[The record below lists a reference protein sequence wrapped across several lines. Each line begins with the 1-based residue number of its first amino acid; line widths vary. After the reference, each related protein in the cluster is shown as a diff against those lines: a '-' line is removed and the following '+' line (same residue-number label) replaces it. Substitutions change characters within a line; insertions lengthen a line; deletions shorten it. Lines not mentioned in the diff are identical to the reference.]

1 MSIPSITN
9 TQTAG
14 VQNAIAGIL
23 ENSST
28 LANKIASGEGIL
40 FPYEDP
46 AGLAIGTKLEIN
58 LEVQKA
64 ALKSANQASVV
75 LNIAYGGTKG
85 VVKILKRL
93 DQLSIMA
100 LTGSASDSDRKLIN
114 LEAQQL
120 KAEINR
126 ISTGTEF
133 NGRKLIDGSSA
144 NDTTVSVQNEQ
155 KLQIINDS
163 SGTIDQRGI
172 LDTDG
177 NLVINYKKA
186 AGTTAGAF
194 AINSISVTYTAAVGA
209 NPATYK
215 TAAAGFDTNGNAI
228 ASGTDIT
235 GITAAATGNYIIDG
249 TGKAIYLV
257 DTAGKAVKDVGGTK
271 TYYTFDSDTNVKKVT
286 ANTADVITIA
296 PTPATIGASAKPAT
310 TNILMSGK
318 SYDFEKSDTFAG
330 NPMVFQVGV
339 EADQRISIGFDS
351 VKTKDLNIDEI
362 QLISVV
368 TAEAAQKQI
377 TDTLE
382 IMFEYN
388 SKIGAYQSRFRM
400 VADSISTAI
409 ENVDAARAQFLD
421 ADFTQLTKDFSQEQ
435 AKLTASIAA
444 EAKLIQTPHM
454 LLQLLQSL

>member
-28 LANKIASGEGIL
+28 IANKIASGEGIL

-144 NDTTVSVQNEQ
+144 NDTTVSVQNGQ
-155 KLQIINDS
+155 KLQIINAA

-172 LDTDG
+172 LDADG
-177 NLVINYKKA
+177 NLVIKYTIA
-186 AGTTAGAF
+186 AGAAAGEF
-194 AINSISVTYTAAVGA
+194 AINSISVTYTAAAGA
-209 NPATYK
+209 SPATYQ
-215 TAAAGFDTNGNAI
+215 TAAAGIDTNGNAI
-228 ASGTDIT
+228 ASGTSIT
-235 GITAAATGNYIIDG
+235 GITTAATGNYIIDG
-249 TGKAIYLV
+249 TGKAIYFV
-257 DTAGKAVKDVGGTK
+257 DAKTVKDVGGTK
-271 TYYTFDSDTNVKKVT
+271 TYYTVDDVAKVTKVT
-286 ANTADVITIA
+286 AGGADVITIKA
-296 PTPATIGASAKPAT
+296 TPATAGASAKLAT
-310 TNILMSGK
+310 TNVLMSGK
-318 SYDFEKSDTFAG
+318 SYDFENRDTFAG

-351 VKTKDLNIDEI
+351 VKTKDLNIDGI
-362 QLISVV
+362 QLVSVES
-368 TAEAAQKQI
+368 AEDAQKQI

>member
-144 NDTTVSVQNEQ
+144 NDTTVSVQNGQ
-155 KLQIINDS
+155 KLQIINAP

-186 AGTTAGAF
+186 VSTTAGAF
-194 AINSISVTYTAAVGA
+194 AINSISVTYTAASPG

-215 TAAAGFDTNGNAI
+215 TAAAGFDTNGNE
-228 ASGTDIT
+228 
-235 GITAAATGNYIIDG
+235 
-249 TGKAIYLV
+249 LHPV
-257 DTAGKAVKDVGGTK
+257 L
-271 TYYTFDSDTNVKKVT
+271 
-286 ANTADVITIA
+286 
-296 PTPATIGASAKPAT
+296 
-310 TNILMSGK
+310 IL
-318 SYDFEKSDTFAG
+318 
-330 NPMVFQVGV
+330 
-339 EADQRISIGFDS
+339 
-351 VKTKDLNIDEI
+351 L
-362 QLISVV
+362 
-368 TAEAAQKQI
+368 
-377 TDTLE
+377 TL
-382 IMFEYN
+382 
-388 SKIGAYQSRFRM
+388 
-400 VADSISTAI
+400 
-409 ENVDAARAQFLD
+409 
-421 ADFTQLTKDFSQEQ
+421 
-435 AKLTASIAA
+435 
-444 EAKLIQTPHM
+444 P
-454 LLQLLQSL
+454 

>member
-28 LANKIASGEGIL
+28 IANKISSGEGIL

-144 NDTTVSVQNEQ
+144 NDTTVSVQNGQ
-155 KLQIINDS
+155 KLQIINAP

-172 LDTDG
+172 LDADG
-177 NLVINYKKA
+177 NLVIKYTKA
-186 AGTTAGAF
+186 VGTTAGAF
-194 AINSISVTYTAAVGA
+194 AINGISVTYTAGTGGGA
-209 NPATYK
+209 ATYK

-235 GITAAATGNYIIDG
+235 GITATANGSYIIDG

-257 DTAGKAVKDVGGTK
+257 DTNTVKDVGGTK
-271 TYYTFDSDTNVKKVT
+271 TYYTVDAAAAVKKVT
-286 ANTADVITIA
+286 ANSVEVITIT
-296 PTPATIGASAKPAT
+296 PTAATTDASAKSAT
-310 TNILMSGK
+310 TMISMSGK

-351 VKTKDLNIDEI
+351 VKTKDLNIDGI
-362 QLISVV
+362 QLISVES
-368 TAEAAQKQI
+368 AEDAQKQI

-444 EAKLIQTPHM
+444 EAKLIQTPHH
-454 LLQLLQSL
+454 LLQLIQSI

>member
-14 VQNAIAGIL
+14 VQDQISRIL

-28 LANKIASGEGIL
+28 IANKISSGQGIL

-58 LEVQKA
+58 LEVQKE
-64 ALKSANQASVV
+64 ALKSAHQASVV

-85 VVKILKRL
+85 VVNILKRL

-100 LTGSASDSDRKLIN
+100 LTGSASDSDRKLID

-133 NGRKLIDGSSA
+133 NGRKLIDGSTA
-144 NDTTVSVQNEQ
+144 NNVIVSVQNDQ
-155 KLQIINDS
+155 KLQIINAP

-177 NLVINYKKA
+177 NLVIKYTKA
-186 AGTTAGAF
+186 TGTTPGAF
-194 AINSISVTYTAAVGA
+194 AINSISVTYAPGA
-209 NPATYK
+209 LGAPATYK
-215 TAAAGFDTNGNAI
+215 TAAAGVDTNGNVI
-228 ASGTDIT
+228 PSGTDIA
-235 GITAAATGNYIIDG
+235 GITALSTGTYIIDG
-249 TGKAIYLV
+249 TRKAIYFV
-257 DTAGKAVKDVGGTK
+257 DATNAVKDVDAAK
-271 TYYTFDSDTNVKKVT
+271 TYYTVDAVAKVTKVT
-286 ANTADVITIA
+286 ANTATVITIT
-296 PTPATIGASAKPAT
+296 PTAATTGASAKSAT
-310 TNILMSGK
+310 TNVSMNGK
-318 SYDFEKSDTFAG
+318 SYDFEKSDTVVAT
-330 NPMVFQVGV
+330 PITFQVGA

-351 VKTKDLNIDEI
+351 VNTAALGIDKI
-362 QLISVV
+362 ALTSVQS
-368 TAEAAQKQI
+368 AEDAQAQI
-377 TDTLE
+377 DKTLE

-435 AKLTASIAA
+435 AKLTAAIAA

-454 LLQLLQSL
+454 LLQLLQSI

>member
-144 NDTTVSVQNEQ
+144 NDTTVSVQNGQ
-155 KLQIINDS
+155 KLQIINAP

-177 NLVINYKKA
+177 NIVINYKKA
-186 AGTTAGAF
+186 VGTAAGAF
-194 AINSISVTYTAAVGA
+194 AINSISVTYAAGNLGA
-209 NPATYK
+209 PATYK
-215 TAAAGFDTNGNAI
+215 TAAAGFDTNGTPI
-228 ASGTDIT
+228 AQGTDIT
-235 GITAAATGNYIIDG
+235 GITASATGSYIIDG
-249 TGKAIYLV
+249 TKKAIYFV
-257 DTAGKAVKDVGGTK
+257 DTNTVKDVDASK
-271 TYYTFDSDTNVKKVT
+271 IYYTVDAAAAVKKVT
-286 ANTADVITIA
+286 ANGADLITIT
-296 PTPATIGASAKPAT
+296 PTAATTGANAKPAT
-310 TNILMSGK
+310 TMISMSGK

-351 VKTKDLNIDEI
+351 VKTKDLNIDGI
-362 QLISVV
+362 QLISVES
-368 TAEAAQKQI
+368 AEDAQKQI

>member
-14 VQNAIAGIL
+14 VQDQISRIL

-28 LANKIASGEGIL
+28 IANKISSGEGIL

-58 LEVQKA
+58 LGVQKE
-64 ALKSANQASVV
+64 ALKSAHQASVV

-85 VVKILKRL
+85 VVNILKRL

-100 LTGSASDSDRKLIN
+100 LTGSASDSDRKLID

-133 NGRKLIDGSSA
+133 NGRKLIDGSTENGATFNVAEGMQLKVVNTNIGTGIDKSA
-144 NDTTVSVQNEQ
+144 GIVDSTGNQILKYTPATGSTAGKFTITPTTLDPATGAAAAAAAGV
-155 KLQIINDS
+155 
-163 SGTIDQRGI
+163 TIKGDYI
-172 LDTDG
+172 LDT
-177 NLVINYKKA
+177 
-186 AGTTAGAF
+186 
-194 AINSISVTYTAAVGA
+194 S
-209 NPATYK
+209 
-215 TAAAGFDTNGNAI
+215 
-228 ASGTDIT
+228 
-235 GITAAATGNYIIDG
+235 
-249 TGKAIYLV
+249 GKAIYKV
-257 DTAGKAVKDVGGTK
+257 DALKIESVDGTK
-271 TYYTFDSDTNVKKVT
+271 TYFTATGALTAVT
-286 ANTADVITIA
+286 GMTVAN
-296 PTPATIGASAKPAT
+296 G
-310 TNILMSGK
+310 TNIAIAHTAATSPVPAKTTITQGSK
-318 SYDFEKSDTFAG
+318 VVDFEGTKPAG
-330 NPMVFQVGV
+330 NPIVFQVGV
-339 EADQRISIGFDS
+339 ESDQRISIGFDS
-351 VKTKDLNIDEI
+351 VKTADLGIDKIE
-362 QLISVV
+362 LTSVQS
-368 TAEAAQKQI
+368 AEDAQAQI
-377 TDTLE
+377 DKTLE

-435 AKLTASIAA
+435 AKLTAAIAA
-444 EAKLIQTPHM
+444 EAKLIQTPHH
-454 LLQLLQSL
+454 LLQLIQSI

>member
-100 LTGSASDSDRKLIN
+100 LTGSASDSDRRLIN

-144 NDTTVSVQNEQ
+144 NDTTVSVQNDQ
-155 KLQIINDS
+155 KLQIINAP

-194 AINSISVTYTAAVGA
+194 AINSITVTYTAAAGG

-235 GITAAATGNYIIDG
+235 GITAANNGNYIIDG

-257 DTAGKAVKDVGGTK
+257 DTGGKAVKDVGGTK
-271 TYYTFDSDTNVKKVT
+271 TYYTFDSETNVKKVT
-286 ANTADVITIA
+286 ANAADVITIT
-296 PTPATIGASAKPAT
+296 PTAAAIGANAKPAT

-362 QLISVV
+362 QLISVES
-368 TAEAAQKQI
+368 AEAAQKQI

>member
-144 NDTTVSVQNEQ
+144 NDTTVSVQNGQ
-155 KLQIINDS
+155 KLQIINAP

-172 LDTDG
+172 LDADG
-177 NLVINYKKA
+177 NLVIKYTKA
-186 AGTTAGAF
+186 VGTTVGAF
-194 AINSISVTYTAAVGA
+194 AINSISVTYAAGVA
-209 NPATYK
+209 AAPATYR
-215 TAAAGFDTNGNAI
+215 TAAAGIDTNGNAI
-228 ASGTDIT
+228 ALGTDIT
-235 GITAAATGNYIIDG
+235 GITAAATGTYIIDG
-249 TGKAIYLV
+249 TGKAIYFV
-257 DTAGKAVKDVGGTK
+257 DTNAVKDVGGTK
-271 TYYTFDSDTNVKKVT
+271 TYYTVDAAAAVKKVT
-286 ANTADVITIA
+286 AGADVITIT
-296 PTPATIGASAKPAT
+296 PTAATTGASAKPAT
-310 TNILMSGK
+310 TNVLMSGK

-351 VKTKDLNIDEI
+351 VKTKDLNIDGI
-362 QLISVV
+362 QLISVES
-368 TAEAAQKQI
+368 AEDAQKQI

>member
-144 NDTTVSVQNEQ
+144 NDTTVSVQNAQ
-155 KLQIINDS
+155 KLQIINAS

-172 LDTDG
+172 LDTDE
-177 NLVINYKKA
+177 NLVIKYTKA

-194 AINSISVTYTAAVGA
+194 AINGISVTYTPGGA
-209 NPATYK
+209 GAATYK
-215 TAAAGFDTNGNAI
+215 TAAAGVDTNGTPI
-228 ASGTDIT
+228 AQGTDIT
-235 GITAAATGNYIIDG
+235 GITAAATGTYIIDG

-257 DTAGKAVKDVGGTK
+257 DTNAVKDVGGTK
-271 TYYTFDSDTNVKKVT
+271 TYYTVDAAAAVKKVT
-286 ANTADVITIA
+286 ANSVEVITIT
-296 PTPATIGASAKPAT
+296 PTAATTGASAKPAT
-310 TNILMSGK
+310 TNVLMSGK

-339 EADQRISIGFDS
+339 EADQRISIGFD
-351 VKTKDLNIDEI
+351 
-362 QLISVV
+362 
-368 TAEAAQKQI
+368 
-377 TDTLE
+377 
-382 IMFEYN
+382 
-388 SKIGAYQSRFRM
+388 R
-400 VADSISTAI
+400 
-409 ENVDAARAQFLD
+409 
-421 ADFTQLTKDFSQEQ
+421 
-435 AKLTASIAA
+435 
-444 EAKLIQTPHM
+444 
-454 LLQLLQSL
+454 

>member
-28 LANKIASGEGIL
+28 IANKISSGEGIL

-144 NDTTVSVQNEQ
+144 NDTTVSVQNGQ
-155 KLQIINDS
+155 KLQIINAP

-172 LDTDG
+172 LDADG
-177 NLVINYKKA
+177 NLVIKYTKA
-186 AGTTAGAF
+186 VGTTAGAF
-194 AINSISVTYTAAVGA
+194 AINSISVTYAPAAGA

-235 GITAAATGNYIIDG
+235 GITATANGSYIIDG

-257 DTAGKAVKDVGGTK
+257 DTNTVKDVGGTK
-271 TYYTFDSDTNVKKVT
+271 TYYTVDAAAAVKKVT
-286 ANTADVITIA
+286 AGADVITIT
-296 PTPATIGASAKPAT
+296 PTAATTGASAKPAT
-310 TNILMSGK
+310 TNVLMSGK

-351 VKTKDLNIDEI
+351 VKTKDLNIDGI
-362 QLISVV
+362 QLISVES
-368 TAEAAQKQI
+368 AEDAQKQI

>member
-155 KLQIINDS
+155 KLQIINES

-194 AINSISVTYTAAVGA
+194 AINSISVTYTPAAGA

-257 DTAGKAVKDVGGTK
+257 DTAVKAVKDVGGTK

-296 PTPATIGASAKPAT
+296 PTAATVGASAKPAT

-362 QLISVV
+362 QLISVE

>member
-28 LANKIASGEGIL
+28 IANKIASGEGIL

-144 NDTTVSVQNEQ
+144 NDTTVSVQNGQ
-155 KLQIINDS
+155 KLQIINAA

-172 LDTDG
+172 LDADG
-177 NLVINYKKA
+177 NLVIKYTKA
-186 AGTTAGAF
+186 AGAAAGAF
-194 AINSISVTYTAAVGA
+194 AINSISVTYTAGA
-209 NPATYK
+209 GAAPATYE
-215 TAAAGFDTNGNAI
+215 TAAAGIDTNGNAI
-228 ASGTDIT
+228 ASGTSIT
-235 GITAAATGNYIIDG
+235 GITTAATGNYIIDG
-249 TGKAIYLV
+249 TGKAIYFV
-257 DTAGKAVKDVGGTK
+257 DTLTVKDVGGTK
-271 TYYTFDSDTNVKKVT
+271 TYYTVDAAAAVKKVT
-286 ANTADVITIA
+286 AGGADVITIT
-296 PTPATIGASAKPAT
+296 PTPATARASAKLAT
-310 TNILMSGK
+310 TNVLMSGK
-318 SYDFEKSDTFAG
+318 SYDFENSDTFAG

-351 VKTKDLNIDEI
+351 VKTKDLNIDGI
-362 QLISVV
+362 QLVSVES
-368 TAEAAQKQI
+368 AEDAQKQI

-382 IMFEYN
+382 IMFECN

>member
-144 NDTTVSVQNEQ
+144 NDTTVSVQNGQ
-155 KLQIINDS
+155 KLQIINAP

-177 NLVINYKKA
+177 NLVIKYTKA

-194 AINSISVTYTAAVGA
+194 AINGISVTYAAGVGA
-209 NPATYK
+209 APATYK
-215 TAAAGFDTNGNAI
+215 TAAAGVDTNGDPI
-228 ASGTDIT
+228 ALGTEII
-235 GITAAATGNYIIDG
+235 GITAAATGSYIIDG
-249 TGKAIYLV
+249 SRKAIYLV
-257 DTAGKAVKDVGGTK
+257 DTNAVKDVGGTK
-271 TYYTFDSDTNVKKVT
+271 TYYTVDAAAAVKKVT
-286 ANTADVITIA
+286 ANSLDVITIT
-296 PTPATIGASAKPAT
+296 PTAATTGASAKPAT

-351 VKTKDLNIDEI
+351 VKTKDLNIDGI
-362 QLISVV
+362 QLISVES
-368 TAEAAQKQI
+368 AEDAQKQI

-454 LLQLLQSL
+454 LLQLLQSI

>member
-28 LANKIASGEGIL
+28 IANKISSGEGIL

-58 LEVQKA
+58 LGVQKE
-64 ALKSANQASVV
+64 ALKSAHQASVV

-85 VVKILKRL
+85 VVNILKRL

-100 LTGSASDSDRKLIN
+100 LTGSASDSDRKLID

-133 NGRKLIDGSSA
+133 NGRKLIDGSTQDGATFNVAEGMQLKVA
-144 NDTTVSVQNEQ
+144 NNNTGTGIDKSGIFDSTGN
-155 KLQIINDS
+155 QI
-163 SGTIDQRGI
+163 
-172 LDTDG
+172 L
-177 NLVINYKKA
+177 K
-186 AGTTAGAF
+186 
-194 AINSISVTYTAAVGA
+194 YTAASGSTAGKFDLVSTTAIAAG
-209 NPATYK
+209 PAA
-215 TAAAGFDTNGNAI
+215 AAAGV
-228 ASGTDIT
+228 
-235 GITAAATGNYIIDG
+235 TAAGDYILDSS
-249 TGKAIYLV
+249 GKAIYKV
-257 DTAGKAVKDVGGTK
+257 DKTALKVESVDGTK
-271 TYYTFDSDTNVKKVT
+271 TYFTASGLTGITTITVT
-286 ANTADVITIA
+286 GGANIAIAATAATTGA
-296 PTPATIGASAKPAT
+296 NATPAKTTITQGNT
-310 TNILMSGK
+310 VI
-318 SYDFEKSDTFAG
+318 DFEGTKPAG
-330 NPMVFQVGV
+330 NPIVFQVGV

-351 VKTKDLNIDEI
+351 VKTADLGIDGIE
-362 QLISVV
+362 LTSVQS
-368 TAEAAQKQI
+368 AEDAQAQI
-377 TDTLE
+377 DKTLE

-400 VADSISTAI
+400 LADAISTAI
-409 ENVDAARAQFLD
+409 ENVDSARAQFLD

-435 AKLTASIAA
+435 AKLTAAIAA
-444 EAKLIQTPHM
+444 EAKLIQTPHH
-454 LLQLLQSL
+454 LLQLIQSI

>member
-144 NDTTVSVQNEQ
+144 NDTTVSVQNDQ
-155 KLQIINDS
+155 KLQIINAP

-194 AINSISVTYTAAVGA
+194 AINSISVTYAPAAGA

-235 GITAAATGNYIIDG
+235 GITATTTGTYIIDG

-286 ANTADVITIA
+286 ADTADVITIT
-296 PTPATIGASAKPAT
+296 PTAATTGASAKPAT

-318 SYDFEKSDTFAG
+318 SYDFEKSDTFVG

-351 VKTKDLNIDEI
+351 VKTKDLNIDGI
-362 QLISVV
+362 QLISVES
-368 TAEAAQKQI
+368 AEAAQKQI

>member
-14 VQNAIAGIL
+14 VQNSIAGIL

-144 NDTTVSVQNEQ
+144 NDTIVSVENGQ
-155 KLQIINDS
+155 KLQILNAP

-172 LDTDG
+172 FDTDG
-177 NLVINYKKA
+177 NLVIKYTKA

-194 AINSISVTYTAAVGA
+194 AINGISVTYTAGT
-209 NPATYK
+209 PATYT
-215 TAAAGFDTNGNAI
+215 TAAAGVDTNGNTITA
-228 ASGTDIT
+228 GTDIT
-235 GITAAATGNYIIDG
+235 GITATATGTYIIDG

-257 DTAGKAVKDVGGTK
+257 ETNAVKDVGDTK
-271 TYYTFDSDTNVKKVT
+271 TYYTVDDAAAVKLVT
-286 ANTADVITIA
+286 ANSASVIAITPTA
-296 PTPATIGASAKPAT
+296 ATTGASAKPAT

-318 SYDFEKSDTFAG
+318 SFDFERSDTFAG

-351 VKTKDLNIDEI
+351 VKTKDLNIDGI
-362 QLISVV
+362 QLISVES
-368 TAEAAQKQI
+368 AEDAQKQI

-435 AKLTASIAA
+435 AKLTAAIAA

>member
-163 SGTIDQRGI
+163 SGNIDQRGI

-194 AINSISVTYTAAVGA
+194 AINSISVTYAPANGA

-351 VKTKDLNIDEI
+351 VKTKDLNIDGI
-362 QLISVV
+362 QLISVE

-435 AKLTASIAA
+435 AKLTAAIAA